1 MTNDGATILKSV
13 VIDNP
18 SARILVDI
26 SKTTDEEVG
35 DGTTSVCVL
44 AGELIREAEKLLDAK
59 IHPQT
64 IIEGWRIAVGAA
76 EKALE
81 GLCEEVNCEGE
92 KEEEGKE
99 GKGLEDAMY
108 KIAMTTLSSKIL
120 HTDKE
125 QFARM
130 AVDAVLRLKGGNIEG
145 IHIIKKAGAS
155 LRSSFLAD
163 GLILE
168 QRPGVGQP
176 ERVEDAK
183 ILIANTQMDTDK
195 IKIFGSKVSVQSSAQ
210 VAEIEAA
217 ERARMVAKCQ
227 RIAAHGVNVFVN
239 RQLIYNLPEQYFAQH
254 GIMAI
259 EHADFEGVERLA
271 LLTGAEIVSTFDHP
285 EVARIGHCKLIEP
298 VMIGEDT
305 LTKFSG
311 CAKNEACTVVLR
323 GPSDHVLDE
332 AERSLHDAF
341 CVLDLVARDRRVIC
355 GGGCAETEM
364 SLAVDDAAKVTP
376 GKRAL
381 AIEAFARALRMLP
394 TIIADNAGFDSN
406 EMVAQLRAAHA
417 SGKKSAGLDMRTGTV
432 GDMKALGI
440 LEPYRVKAHIIRAAA
455 EAAEMIIRVDHVV
468 KSAPRKR
475 QDPRAGMN

>member
-13 VIDNP
+13 FIDNP

-64 IIEGWRIAVGAA
+64 IIEGWRIALAAA
-76 EKALE
+76 ESALL
-81 GLCEEVNCEGE
+81 GLSETLAPNSAE
-92 KEEEGKE
+92 
-99 GKGLEDAMY
+99 LDAAMY
-108 KIAMTTLSSKIL
+108 NIAMTTLSSKIL
-120 HTDKE
+120 YTDKA

-130 AVDAVLRLKGGNIEG
+130 AVDAVKRLKGGNIES
-145 IHIIKKAGAS
+145 IHILKKTGAS
-155 LRSSFLAD
+155 LRSSFLSD

-176 ERVEDAK
+176 ERIENAR
-183 ILIANTQMDTDK
+183 IMIANTQMDADK
-195 IKIFGSKVSVQSSAQ
+195 IKIFGSKVSVSSSAQ

-217 ERARMVAKCQ
+217 ERARMLGKCQ
-227 RIAAHGVNVFVN
+227 RIADHGINVFVN
-239 RQLIYNLPEQYFAQH
+239 RQLIYNLPEQFFAQH
-254 GIMAI
+254 NIMAI
-259 EHADFEGVERLA
+259 EHADFDGVERLA
-271 LLTGAEIVSTFDHP
+271 RLTGAEIVSTFDHP
-285 EVARIGHCKLIEP
+285 ELAKIGSCALVEP

-305 LTKFSG
+305 LTKFAG
-311 CAKNEACTVVLR
+311 CAQNEACTVVLR

-341 CVLDLVARDRRVIC
+341 CVLDLVARDPRVIC
-355 GGGCAETEM
+355 GGGCAEVEM
-364 SLAVDDAAKVTP
+364 SLAVDEAARTTA

-381 AIEAFARALRMLP
+381 AVEAFARALRMLP

-406 EMVAQLRAAHA
+406 EMVARLRAAHA
-417 SGKKSAGLDMRTGTV
+417 AGEKNAGLDMVGGMV
-432 GDMKALGI
+432 GDMKKLGI
-440 LEPYRVKAHIIRAAA
+440 MEPLRVKAHIIRAAA

-475 QDPRAGMN
+475 QDPRAGRG